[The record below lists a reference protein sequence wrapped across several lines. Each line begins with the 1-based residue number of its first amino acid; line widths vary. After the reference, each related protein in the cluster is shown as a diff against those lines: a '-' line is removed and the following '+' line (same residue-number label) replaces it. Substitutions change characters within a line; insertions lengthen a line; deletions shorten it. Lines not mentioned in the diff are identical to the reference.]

1 MKTLQDIVAPQ
12 DNANDQLITI
22 VSLPFPNGANVTTG
36 SVVLEYENSKT
47 TVEVRAEADGF
58 INYLCA
64 VDQEVPIGTKLARIL
79 DEPVTSGS
87 EAQDLEGSV
96 AGKDQRPLQPRF
108 SRAAAALVES
118 EKLDKDAFAGLAFVT
133 SADVK
138 RLCDLSGR
146 SLPGEATGAG
156 MKQECEMEGPEVLME
171 ALSPEKRTEIRYLS
185 DVQPGNLNS
194 TVFVSL
200 SVRLLLEYV
209 GQNSAFFKKSIL
221 PLVIKETQPLLQ
233 KYKQFNAFY
242 SHHKICRYKAATIGL
257 ALDLGNGLKVVKLP
271 DVSVLSLAEIEVAV
285 VKQVQKYFKG
295 RLEPADVGGSTF
307 TITDLSQEGVLFF
320 TPLINRKQSAV
331 LSLCAY
337 DKDKESQIV
346 GLTFDHRV
354 ATGREATMFLRELKR
369 ELESYPGKMPAWK
382 SPAP

>member
-22 VSLPFPNGANVTTG
+22 VSRPLSNGAYVTAG

-47 TVEVRAEADGF
+47 TVEVRAEVDGF

-79 DEPVTSGS
+79 NEPLTGGL
-87 EAQDLEGSV
+87 EAQGLKESV
-96 AGKDQRPLQPRF
+96 AGKDQQPFQPRY

-118 EKLDKDAFAGLAFVT
+118 GKLDKGKFAGMAFVT

-138 RLCDLSGR
+138 RLCKPDGR
-146 SLPGEATGAG
+146 SASGEAMDADVE
-156 MKQECEMEGPEVLME
+156 QECEMEGPDVLIE

-194 TVFVSL
+194 AAFVSL
-200 SVRLLLEYV
+200 SARLLLEYV

-221 PLVIKETQPLLQ
+221 PLVIKETQSLLR

-242 SHHKICRYKAATIGL
+242 SHRKICRYKAATIGL
-257 ALDLGNGLKVVKLP
+257 ALDLGSGLKVVKLP
-271 DVSVLSLAEIEVAV
+271 DASPLSLAEIEVAV

-295 RLEPADVGGSTF
+295 RLELADVEGTTF

-337 DKDKESQIV
+337 DEDRGSQIV

-354 ATGREATMFLRELKR
+354 ATGREAAMFLRELKR
-369 ELESYPGKMPAWK
+369 ELESYPDKMPAWK